1 MRAIEH
7 LINGNLTDAKKA
19 AKNTTF
25 SKIMDSAHFN
35 YGMTLAESISVA
47 KYLKGE
53 ITWDQYCARNQEK
66 LLTC

>member
-7 LINGNLTDAKKA
+7 LINGNLSDAKKA

-25 SKIMDSAHFN
+25 SKIMDSAHYN
-35 YGMTLAESISVA
+35 YGMKIDEAICTA

-53 ITWDQYCARNQEK
+53 ISFQEYCDSKNSV
-66 LLTC
+66 LTH

>member
-1 MRAIEH
+1 MRAIEN
-7 LINGNLTDAKKA
+7 LINGNLTAAKKA
-19 AKNTTF
+19 ARNTTF

-35 YGMTLAESISVA
+35 YGMTMEESISVA

-53 ITWDQYCARNQEK
+53 ITWDQYCDKKKEK